1 MCNNTCPDAAGEA
14 LKVLIHALVDINCMV
29 EIMERKS
36 QSEYDKR
43 KFKTIKIITKNS
55 LTKATDIL
63 NEDTKRIR
71 EKLCDA

>member
-1 MCNNTCPDAAGEA
+1 
-14 LKVLIHALVDINCMV
+14 MV

-43 KFKTIKIITKNS
+43 KFKTIKIIIKNS

-63 NEDTKRIR
+63 NEDQKNQGETV
-71 EKLCDA
+71 

>member
-1 MCNNTCPDAAGEA
+1 MCNNTRPDAAAEA
-14 LKVLIHALVDINCMV
+14 LQILIHALVDVTHMV

-43 KFKTIKIITKNS
+43 KFKTIKIIIKNS

>member
-1 MCNNTCPDAAGEA
+1 MCNKNTPDAVGEA